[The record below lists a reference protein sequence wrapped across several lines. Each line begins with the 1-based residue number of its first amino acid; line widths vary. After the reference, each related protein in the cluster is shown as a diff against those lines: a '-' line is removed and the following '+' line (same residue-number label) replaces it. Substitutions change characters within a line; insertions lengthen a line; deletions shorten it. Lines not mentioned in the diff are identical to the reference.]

1 MRKEL
6 PAGSMMMDKRDFM
19 NALSALFVAQIS
31 VEDSL
36 RDDPV
41 TLGYQQG
48 FADALLAVAASVGVV
63 EEFANQA
70 GTIRQ
75 LRYRRWRTVP
85 ANR

>member
-19 NALSALFVAQIS
+19 NALSALFTAQIS

-36 RDDPV
+36 RDDTFTV
-41 TLGYQQG
+41 GYQQG
-48 FADALLAVAASVGVV
+48 FSDALLAVAASVGVV
-63 EEFANQA
+63 EEFANKA

-85 ANR
+85 AKR